1 MRYKCVNLF
10 GKTVPEDTVTKSI
23 SVLLFSVAAICIAVF
38 LILFID
44 PDHGARLQGNRQFLS
59 FLFET
64 VSAFGTVGLSMG
76 VTPALTFSGKLV
88 IIVLMIIGRVGVP
101 AFTYIIAG
109 GGSTKGIQ
117 YAEENMMIG

>member
-1 MRYKCVNLF
+1 
-10 GKTVPEDTVTKSI
+10 
-23 SVLLFSVAAICIAVF
+23 
-38 LILFID
+38 
-44 PDHGARLQGNRQFLS
+44 LS
-59 FLFET
+59 YLFEAI
-64 VSAFGTVGLSMG
+64 SAFGTVGLSMG
-76 VTPALTFSGKLV
+76 VTPALTLPGKLV